1 MPEACVVG
9 VDLGGTNV
17 RACAYLH
24 DGMEAGAKFINP
36 SNAHQGAESV
46 ADVVA
51 GTIQQAIGATKHS
64 VQAVGI
70 AIPGHIDDAGGLV
83 RWAPN
88 FGQQVGDTFQVWHN
102 VPLKS
107 LIATRVGLPVHTGN
121 DANLAA
127 LGEYRFGLGKNSAK
141 CLVMITLGTGIG
153 GGVIFSPD
161 SVHGRASGPLMLLG
175 GNKGGAELGHVCID
189 RNGPD
194 AGPVAYGALE
204 SYCGTRAIIARAQH
218 KLRYGRKSLIADA
231 VSGDF
236 SLITPLILSQAADN
250 GDQVAIEVWT
260 EMGEHLGTAMGGF
273 INLFAPDFLTVAGQ
287 IAKAGEHILGPARRT
302 ARDVAIPTLFDDVN
316 IVQAER
322 VEDAGILGAAALAL
336 EALR

>member
-36 SNAHQGAESV
+36 SNALQGADAV
-46 ADVVA
+46 ADAIAATVHQAVA
-51 GTIQQAIGATKHS
+51 ASKARP
-64 VQAVGI
+64 QAVGL
-70 AIPGHIDDAGGLV
+70 AIPGHIDDAAGLV

-88 FGQQVGDTFQVWHN
+88 FGKQVGDTFQVWHN

-107 LIATRVGLPVHTGN
+107 LVEARVGLPVHTGN

-127 LGEYRFGLGKNSAK
+127 LGEYRFGKGKGIAK

-161 SVHGRASGPLMLLG
+161 SIHGRASGPLMLLG

-194 AGPVAYGALE
+194 MGPVAYGALE
-204 SYCGTRAIIARAQH
+204 SYCGTRALCARAQH
-218 KLRYGRKSLIADA
+218 KLRYGRKSLISDA

-236 SLITPLILSQAADN
+236 SLITPLILSQAADE
-250 GDQVAIEVWT
+250 GDQVALEVWT

-273 INLFAPDFLTVAGQ
+273 INLFAPDLLTVAGQ
-287 IAKAGEHILGPARRT
+287 IAKAGEHILTPARRT
-302 ARDVAIPTLFDDVN
+302 ARDVAIPSLFEDVN
-316 IVQAER
+316 IVQADR

-336 EALR
+336 EAIR